1 MTHKPLFRLK
11 TFIRDRR
18 ALGAVEFA
26 MTAPFLILL
35 FIGGFQ
41 MMDAIST
48 YRKVVITD
56 RALADLTTQDTS
68 MTAAEA
74 QSIITGAK
82 QVMVP
87 YSPANATLIITQVK
101 IDANGVPSV
110 DWTQSNDGT
119 VVKTADLSVP
129 TAIAVPNT
137 YVILSQII
145 YRYTPVIGGNLIG
158 PMTFT
163 DHIFMNPRRS
173 NSIPMV
179 TA

>member
-1 MTHKPLFRLK
+1 MTCELLSRLK
-11 TFIRDRR
+11 TLARDRR

-26 MTAPFLILL
+26 MTAPFLILI

-56 RALADLTTQDTS
+56 RTLADLTTQDTS

-82 QVMVP
+82 QVMAP
-87 YSPANATLIITQVK
+87 YSTANATLIITQVK
-101 IDANGVPSV
+101 VDANGVPSV

-119 VVKTADLSVP
+119 VVKTEDLSVP
-129 TAIAVPNT
+129 SNIAVPNT
-137 YVILSQII
+137 YIILSQII
-145 YRYTPVIGGNLIG
+145 YRYTPVVGGDLIG
-158 PMTFT
+158 PLTFT

-179 TA
+179 TT

>member
-1 MTHKPLFRLK
+1 MTYRLPSCLK
-11 TFIRDRR
+11 ALVRDRR

-35 FIGGFQ
+35 YLGGFQ

-56 RALADLTTQDTS
+56 RTLADLTTQDTS

-87 YSPANATLIITQVK
+87 YSTANATLIITQVK

-119 VVKTADLSVP
+119 EVKTADLNVP
-129 TAIAVPNT
+129 ADIAVPNT

-145 YRYTPVIGGNLIG
+145 YRYTPVIGGDLIG
-158 PMTFT
+158 PLTFT

-173 NSIPMV
+173 NSIPME
-179 TA
+179 TT